1 MVVLTALVIFSPPL
15 FFIER
20 YSLTPY
26 NKPIILGL
34 IIALAI
40 LTFHQLSVTKAVISL
55 GFVQL
60 AQATALLALPFIH
73 MTYGYGFD
81 SGYFS
86 LSFQILAG
94 LTLFLVLA
102 NSGRASMFARFWV
115 NLHLVIGLLGLA
127 AFIAGILFNL
137 QPLDTFLKRPYY
149 DFGLTYTNI
158 YYQIG
163 SVKLIRVAGFYDEPG
178 TFAFY
183 MTFALLLARLYGMAR
198 WKEMLLL
205 AFGLTSLSMAF
216 MVVVLLWAAFSL
228 NARYIK
234 YVVLFALAVIIGF
247 GQTEPEVRDF
257 AYKVTIDRFRP
268 ATSGKRLIQGDNRTA
283 IMRENYVAFR
293 DSPYIGHGL
302 HYEDYV
308 GNQYRRSFI
317 ANPVAPLATHGVF
330 GATIVN
336 LHVIILIFVLMFTG
350 RLTPRDRVY
359 ILLTLLVTLAQ
370 RPTTINGFGY
380 LLFILMIYQIVES
393 QRPYRAER
401 HP

>member
-1 MVVLTALVIFSPPL
+1 MSALISNGRAGLSRCQPDAAAVVNLRTLLAMVVLTALVIFSPPL

-102 NSGRASMFARFWV
+102 NSGRASMFAKFWV

-183 MTFALLLARLYGMAR
+183 MTFARKTLWDGQMEGNASARLWAHFAFHGIHGCSPALGRFLTKCSIYQVCCTVCPSSNNWIWSDGAR
-198 WKEMLLL
+198 
-205 AFGLTSLSMAF
+205 G
-216 MVVVLLWAAFSL
+216 
-228 NARYIK
+228 
-234 YVVLFALAVIIGF
+234 
-247 GQTEPEVRDF
+247 P
-257 AYKVTIDRFRP
+257 RFRVQ
-268 ATSGKRLIQGDNRTA
+268 SDN
-283 IMRENYVAFR
+283 
-293 DSPYIGHGL
+293 
-302 HYEDYV
+302 
-308 GNQYRRSFI
+308 
-317 ANPVAPLATHGVF
+317 
-330 GATIVN
+330 
-336 LHVIILIFVLMFTG
+336 
-350 RLTPRDRVY
+350 
-359 ILLTLLVTLAQ
+359 
-370 RPTTINGFGY
+370 
-380 LLFILMIYQIVES
+380 
-393 QRPYRAER
+393 
-401 HP
+401 